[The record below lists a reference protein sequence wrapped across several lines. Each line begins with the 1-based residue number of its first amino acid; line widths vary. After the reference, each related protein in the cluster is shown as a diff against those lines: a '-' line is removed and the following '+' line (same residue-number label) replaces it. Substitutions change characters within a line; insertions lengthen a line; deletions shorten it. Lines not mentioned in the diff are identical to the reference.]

1 MPQDVIGVSF
11 EEFPT
16 IDTLEISNVEVVFIM
31 VNMDKL
37 MEEMPRSLRGQDI
50 ERELTSQMKEIED
63 NFDSHLY
70 RSYNSVVDNLR
81 DAMVCERAGNWPL
94 AKAVTSLHE
103 IAEVVAN

>member
-37 MEEMPRSLRGQDI
+37 MEE
-50 ERELTSQMKEIED
+50 
-63 NFDSHLY
+63 
-70 RSYNSVVDNLR
+70 
-81 DAMVCERAGNWPL
+81 RA
-94 AKAVTSLHE
+94 S
-103 IAEVVAN
+103 